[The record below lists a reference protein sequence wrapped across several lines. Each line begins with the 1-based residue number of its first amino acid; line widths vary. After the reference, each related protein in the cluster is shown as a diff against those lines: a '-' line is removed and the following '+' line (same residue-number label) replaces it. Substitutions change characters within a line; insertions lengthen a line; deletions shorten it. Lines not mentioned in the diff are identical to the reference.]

1 MPRAID
7 MNGLSYRRPRLSLRI
22 QLFHIADDGLPA
34 IIDMDMLNAD
44 KLLPAMTQASK
55 NLNLGR

>member
-1 MPRAID
+1 MD
-7 MNGLSYRRPRLSLRI
+7 GLSYRRPRLSLRI